1 MFISTKISLFAL
13 LVLGSISCCSRMNPM
28 EYNEQIV
35 KMHENAWQ
43 FLEYKQEEL
52 YVDRDSTHQNA
63 TSIINSLYQKY
74 DSIINVLD
82 SVRYPRE
89 AAEFHQVTIVFYK
102 YIKDSILNLYADIPK
117 YQPESKQWYEAWGKI
132 EYALDTKASQL
143 ENNMI
148 AEQIKFAEKVSIMY

>member
-35 KMHENAWQ
+35 EMHENAWQ

-52 YVDRDSTHQNA
+52 YADRDSTHQNA
-63 TSIINSLYQKY
+63 T
-74 DSIINVLD
+74 SIINVLD

-89 AAEFHQVTIVFYK
+89 ATEFHQVTIIFYK

-117 YQPESKQWYEAWGKI
+117 YQPESKQWYEAWGRI

>member
-13 LVLGSISCCSRMNPM
+13 LVLGSISCCGRMNPM

-52 YVDRDSTHQNA
+52 YADRDSTHQNA
-63 TSIINSLYQKY
+63 T
-74 DSIINVLD
+74 SIINVLD

-148 AEQIKFAEKVSIMY
+148 SEQIKFAEKVSIMY

>member
-13 LVLGSISCCSRMNPM
+13 LVLGSISCCGRMNPM

-52 YVDRDSTHQNA
+52 YADRDSTHQNA
-63 TSIINSLYQKY
+63 T
-74 DSIINVLD
+74 SIINVLD

>member
-43 FLEYKQEEL
+43 FFEYKQEEL
-52 YVDRDSTHQNA
+52 YADRDSTHQNA
-63 TSIINSLYQKY
+63 T
-74 DSIINVLD
+74 SIINVLD

-89 AAEFHQVTIVFYK
+89 AAEFHQVTIIFYK

>member
-35 KMHENAWQ
+35 EMHENAWQ

-52 YVDRDSTHQNA
+52 YADRDSTHQNA
-63 TSIINSLYQKY
+63 T
-74 DSIINVLD
+74 SIINVLD

-89 AAEFHQVTIVFYK
+89 ATEFHQVTIVFYK

-117 YQPESKQWYEAWGKI
+117 YQPESKQWYEAWGRI

>member
-35 KMHENAWQ
+35 EMHENAWQ
-43 FLEYKQEEL
+43 FFEYKQEEL
-52 YVDRDSTHQNA
+52 YADRDSTHQNA
-63 TSIINSLYQKY
+63 T
-74 DSIINVLD
+74 SIINVLD

-89 AAEFHQVTIVFYK
+89 AAEFHQVTIIFYK